1 MKKTL
6 LSTALVAVMAAVAFA
21 PTAQATPASGTITI
35 KGTVL
40 ADTCTVDV
48 NGGADVVLPSVMTGA
63 LATAGT
69 TAGDTPFSIGLSAC
83 DTNAISATMVFN
95 GGNIDSTTGYLNNTG
110 SATNVK
116 VQLLNSADAVINTSD
131 NTNAP
136 VIALANGTGTTSL
149 TARYVAVGGAATA
162 GQVQTSVGFTLTYL

>member
-21 PTAQATPASGTITI
+21 PTAQAAPASGTITI

-40 ADTCTVDV
+40 ADTCTVNV
-48 NGGADVVLPSVMTGA
+48 NGGAAVVLPSVMTGA
-63 LATAGT
+63 LATPGT
-69 TAGDTPFSIGLSAC
+69 TAGSTPFSIGLSAC

-95 GGNIDSTTGYLNNTG
+95 GTNIDSTTGYLKNTG
-110 SATNVK
+110 SATNVM
-116 VQLLNSADAVINTSD
+116 VQLLNSANAVINTSD

-149 TARYVAVGGAATA
+149 KARYVAVGGAATA
-162 GQVQTSVGFTLTYL
+162 GLVQTSVGFTLTYL